1 MPSCFA
7 FCLSPERGDFACAA
21 RRPINSL
28 NFRRLGCVQ
37 IRFGQ
42 ISPRRVTEFGG
53 VMDERGAES
62 IRPAHPLPRNSK
74 RTDAEND
81 MRCAHGS
88 RPLLEEPTRPSVGFQ
103 VGFIRRLADSCSQSR
118 KPSGRRIDLEG
129 RWKRFHWVR
138 LEPKDD
144 PSPPLS
150 DMKGRLPAVCIPR
163 LQSKPRSPPRLG
175 SSLV

>member
-1 MPSCFA
+1 
-7 FCLSPERGDFACAA
+7 
-21 RRPINSL
+21 
-28 NFRRLGCVQ
+28 
-37 IRFGQ
+37 
-42 ISPRRVTEFGG
+42 
-53 VMDERGAES
+53 MDERGAES

-88 RPLLEEPTRPSVGFQ
+88 RPLLEEPARPSVGFQ

-150 DMKGRLPAVCIPR
+150 DMKGRLPAVCIP
-163 LQSKPRSPPRLG
+163 LG
-175 SSLV
+175 CNLNLDPHRDLGQAWFEQMGLAPVGDS